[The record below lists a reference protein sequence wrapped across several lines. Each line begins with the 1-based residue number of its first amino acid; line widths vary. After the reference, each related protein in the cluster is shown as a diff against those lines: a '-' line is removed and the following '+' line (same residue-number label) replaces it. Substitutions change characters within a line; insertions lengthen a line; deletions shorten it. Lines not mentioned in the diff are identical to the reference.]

1 MILSIWFP
9 NRSVFVKPGKGHLD
23 TWEPILLRL
32 LVKVHLSFR
41 KKMTLKKKV
50 SARFD
55 VHATITEC
63 AYRILKTVLKFMF
76 FKITQALA

>member
-1 MILSIWFP
+1 
-9 NRSVFVKPGKGHLD
+9 
-23 TWEPILLRL
+23 
-32 LVKVHLSFR
+32 
-41 KKMTLKKKV
+41 MTLKKKV

-55 VHATITEC
+55 IYATNTER